1 MITIFRRVRE
11 KLIASGSVT
20 KYLLYATGE
29 VLLVVIGILLAL
41 QINNWNEERL
51 TDNQEKYLL
60 IELEK
65 EYFQNLTAIEDD
77 INANEQ
83 SLSAAIDLIE
93 GIQSKELL
101 TQQANIDSLIAYLN
115 NISGFDPVSGVIDDI
130 INTGKLEV
138 IRNDSLRYLLANWG
152 EKVSNLYD
160 DISIRNLHLF
170 DLIIPYLSKHYP
182 LNNTRPYF
190 ESLSFLSQQDWEQWQ
205 NVKTSRLIEAEDPL
219 LSSEFE
225 SLLFYHGINQEYV
238 LANSRSYKEYL
249 LSVLKLLAL
258 EKEN

>member
-1 MITIFRRVRE
+1 MITLFRRVRE
-11 KLIASGSVT
+11 QLIASGSVT
-20 KYLLYATGE
+20 KYLIYAAGE
-29 VLLVVIGILLAL
+29 IMLVVIGILLAL
-41 QINNWNEERL
+41 QINNWNQDRL

-65 EYFQNLTAIEDD
+65 EYVQNLSAIEDD
-77 INANEQ
+77 ININKQ
-83 SLSAAIDLIE
+83 SLSATIHLIE
-93 GIQSKELL
+93 GIQSRELL
-101 TQQANIDSLIAYLN
+101 TAKMNADSLIAYVN

-152 EKVSNLYD
+152 EQVSDLYD
-160 DISIRNLHLF
+160 DNNIRSLHLF
-170 DLIIPYLSKHYP
+170 EFIIPYLSKNYP
-182 LNNTRPYF
+182 LANTKPYF
-190 ESLSFLSQQDWEQWQ
+190 EKFSYLSKGNWEQWK
-205 NVKTSRLIEAEDPL
+205 NVKSSTPIEDRDAL

-238 LANSRSYKEYL
+238 LTNSQNYKEYL
-249 LSVLKLLAL
+249 LSVLKLIEE